1 MTLPN
6 KFQHKIKTII
16 DLLLPHQ
23 CIVCSKP
30 TFSNDLYCCE
40 LCFDQLPFQQ
50 NACSVCGQ
58 QFNAQSDTC
67 GQCISNPPEFE
78 SCFCAFTYQNPIR
91 ELIQSFKY
99 KQQPAL
105 ATLLG
110 RLLYQEIYDQQLEL
124 PDALIPVPMHFSRLG
139 ERGYNQA
146 QLLAT
151 EVGKLS
157 NIKVDNHLIKKTTI
171 TPTQASLSRKQR
183 IRSIKGSFVATQNTP
198 YSNVAII
205 DDVVTT
211 GATISEIT
219 KILKEKGVDSIQV
232 WAIAHTN

>member
-1 MTLPN
+1 MTLSN
-6 KFQHKIKTII
+6 KFQLRIKTII
-16 DLLLPHQ
+16 DLLVPHH
-23 CIVCSKP
+23 CVVCSKP
-30 TFSNDLYCCE
+30 VFSNNLYCCE
-40 LCFDQLPFQQ
+40 SCFDQLPFQQ

-58 QFNAQSDTC
+58 QFNAQSDIC
-67 GQCISNPPEFE
+67 GQCINNPPEFE
-78 SCFCAFTYQNPIR
+78 SCFCAFAYQSPIR

-99 KQQPAL
+99 QQQPAL
-105 ATLLG
+105 ATLLS
-110 RLLYQEIYDQQLEL
+110 RLLYQEVCDQQLEL
-124 PDALIPVPMHFSRLG
+124 PEALIPVPMHYSRLR

-151 EVGKLS
+151 EIGKLS
-157 NIKVDNHLIKKTTI
+157 NIKVDNCLIKKSKI

-183 IRSIKGSFVATQNTP
+183 IRRIKGSFIANQKAP
-198 YSNVAII
+198 YSSVAII

-219 KILKEKGVDSIQV
+219 KILKQKGVDSIQI